1 MADKLIL
8 VSHPL
13 CPYVQR
19 AAISLTEKGVP
30 FERIDID
37 LADKPDWFK
46 AISPLGKVPLLRVQ
60 RNGEETVIFESAVI
74 LEFLEE
80 TQANPLHPVDAYA
93 RALKQR
99 YVYTPETVVDGIGH
113 DPGVSLEPITSLLA
127 DAQRRSPKRA
137 TPELTRSSDGVL
149 TIKLGAFKLDG
160 PADVVLAVY
169 DRRHSTPVH
178 EGENGGRTLE
188 NFNIVRHFETV
199 SRWDGSAASWTV
211 PADRFKPEQG
221 MAVLVQRTDL
231 GPMVGCNKLEPM
243 VTG

>member
-1 MADKLIL
+1 MPRDHGHLI
-8 VSHPL
+8 
-13 CPYVQR
+13 
-19 AAISLTEKGVP
+19 G
-30 FERIDID
+30 F
-37 LADKPDWFK
+37 
-46 AISPLGKVPLLRVQ
+46 
-60 RNGEETVIFESAVI
+60 
-74 LEFLEE
+74 
-80 TQANPLHPVDAYA
+80 
-93 RALKQR
+93 
-99 YVYTPETVVDGIGH
+99 
-113 DPGVSLEPITSLLA
+113 
-127 DAQRRSPKRA
+127 
-137 TPELTRSSDGVL
+137 
-149 TIKLGAFKLDG
+149 DG